1 MAEIRDG
8 IVINVNGDGGQS
20 RDIGLLT
27 ELTKIIVAQVL
38 SSMTPN
44 NGQPEGSS
52 NGSQA
57 DNITIEDIKKLLST
71 LTSTSTKNSD
81 RIVSFADFSRLKR
94 DINKTIKENYE
105 ELTNLIKEIE
115 LKNPEVVSP
124 TLEEIK
130 KIVNDG
136 LAGIINK
143 VDSNNS
149 ATAKTLA
156 DLTKSIE
163 KLTSQVEAIS
173 KALQNPAV
181 VAPTPTGRTDPEGG
195 KGAGGATNPEGGKG
209 AEEEKGTDGKDPEEG
224 KGTGGKDPVDPTG
237 PKGGK
242 GTGGATN
249 PEGGKG
255 TGGKG
260 TGEGKGA
267 VEGED
272 PIGPTGPG
280 EEGDKPSNNKRKL
293 KKVKLVRKAMDTSRI
308 LSEPKLP
315 WYKRMFRFAHNHPVL
330 TALIGGG
337 IGLGAALL
345 SGPILYMGMGL
356 SQVLAYSSV
365 TLGSGAVL
373 GLGGGVL
380 ASAFSG
386 RVLNGKKGRLYSK
399 FIKNAAKGRRLI
411 RKDMSFENQ
420 IDLSNDKAHEYQ
432 AKADNSKGLFKSA
445 KRFVYRKLRNLDMA
459 KANFLGVM
467 RTKNQVKF
475 NKTVDKALDA
485 KINLNEREATPNRR
499 GKTKTL
505 AIAGHMQKKRNFD
518 EKLARGKISQ
528 ETYDMRVHDIDVD
541 TNQPVSEDDGRH
553 RTFDREAY
561 SLINAVIG
569 QKSNTMKTVQKSIE
583 DRHSTWEEY
592 EEYLIDQ
599 AQAKKNAEQLR
610 KAGKEQ
616 EAAAIEAV
624 AKAQAK
630 KIEEYKAWARSKG
643 ISTDLVITEVE
654 ESTPANQEDMT
665 K

>member
-115 LKNPEVVSP
+115 LKNPEVVTP
-124 TLEEIK
+124 NLEEIK

-156 DLTKSIE
+156 GLTKSIE

-209 AEEEKGTDGKDPEEG
+209 AEEEKGT
-224 KGTGGKDPVDPTG
+224 
-237 PKGGK
+237 
-242 GTGGATN
+242 GGATN

-280 EEGDKPSNNKRKL
+280 KEGDKPSNNKRKL

-399 FIKNAAKGRRLI
+399 FIKNAAKGHRLI

-569 QKSNTMKTVQKSIE
+569 QKSDTMKTVQKSIE